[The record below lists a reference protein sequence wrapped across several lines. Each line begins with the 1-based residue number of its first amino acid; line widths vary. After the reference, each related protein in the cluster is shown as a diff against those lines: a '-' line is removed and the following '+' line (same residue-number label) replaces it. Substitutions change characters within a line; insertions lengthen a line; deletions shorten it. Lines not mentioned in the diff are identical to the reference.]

1 MSAQAASSSNVS
13 EACAKAAEL
22 SSRGTAALHRLMNTV
37 SSLLAVGSGS
47 GERPALGARIDPE
60 LLKLSVAERTTK
72 LYGDYVQ
79 CSREL
84 QEVVTECAAH
94 GPVLNAAVA
103 AAKAAKQ
110 EGTESDE
117 QAALRARAE
126 ALRERVRERNGAV
139 KEVMDHLAQLLN
151 DMTMWECCARAA
163 KEPAP

>member
-1 MSAQAASSSNVS
+1 MVQAAMSAQAASSSNVS

-94 GPVLNAAVA
+94 GTPSPHSLPLL
-103 AAKAAKQ
+103 
-110 EGTESDE
+110 
-117 QAALRARAE
+117 QALTFIYALC
-126 ALRERVRERNGAV
+126 LI
-139 KEVMDHLAQLLN
+139 QL
-151 DMTMWECCARAA
+151 
-163 KEPAP
+163 